1 VSDGALLWSG
11 VYEHTAD
18 EMFAVQED
26 ISAQIAQKIEAQLI
40 HKPQVNS
47 PCEVPV

>member
-1 VSDGALLWSG
+1 
-11 VYEHTAD
+11 
-18 EMFAVQED
+18 MFAVQED